1 MALAAVLCCSIITD
15 SVPLCSGAQ
24 ALRRITQLLSSARR
38 AESQCEY
45 ARACELYQEVVKINR
60 TLTHAPLGSI
70 GASLRDVAEDVE
82 GRLVVLQEKCEAGG
96 MSGKP
101 SMSSLTKISS
111 GVGRG
116 KSERQ
121 MASSS
126 QLSVPSYWDM
136 GGTLEHDGQRSK
148 TRDSR
153 PTTQDSRRMC
163 SLDGTRP
170 STRDDM
176 QLQQQ
181 LEGTR
186 PLLLTETARPSTN
199 GGRLGTNSGRDGVR
213 PPTRSGLSDR
223 RIQDVMIRTSKKPSR
238 LAQGAPEVMSF
249 EVGSPATSPSPEP
262 YTQSQEVDKSIN
274 FLE

>member
-1 MALAAVLCCSIITD
+1 MGAAELCCLIITD
-15 SVPLCSGAQ
+15 SVPVCSGAQ

-45 ARACELYQEVVKINR
+45 ARARELYQEVLKINR
-60 TLTHAPLGSI
+60 TLARAPLGSI
-70 GASLRDVAEDVE
+70 GASLRDVVEDVE
-82 GRLVVLQEKCEAGG
+82 GRLVVLQEQCEADG
-96 MSGKP
+96 MSGMA
-101 SMSSLTKISS
+101 STSSLTKISS
-111 GVGRG
+111 GVSRG

-126 QLSVPSYWDM
+126 QLNVSSYWDM
-136 GGTLEHDGQRSK
+136 GGTLEHDGRRPA

-153 PTTQDSRRMC
+153 PTTQDSRRM
-163 SLDGTRP
+163 SALDGTRP

-181 LEGTR
+181 LDGTR
-186 PLLLTETARPSTN
+186 PLLLAEAARPPTN
-199 GGRLGTNSGRDGVR
+199 GGRPGTNAGRDAVR
-213 PPTRSGLSDR
+213 PPTRSGLSER

-238 LAQGAPEVMSF
+238 PAQGAPEVMSF
-249 EVGSPATSPSPEP
+249 ELASPATSPSPEP
-262 YTQSQEVDKSIN
+262 YVQSHHADESIN